1 MKIYEIKQLDNGLQ
15 KKPYADHI
23 YKWQIDMRGSGYI
36 NRDEILEF
44 CRKYLRTAAREKSEY
59 IAAIRDHNL
68 GFNEHMNIICGHYY
82 TLESDKYGV
91 IWTYTVVEEYID

>member
-1 MKIYEIKQLDNGLQ
+1 MKINEIKQLDNGLQ

-23 YKWQIDMRGSGYI
+23 YKWVIDVRGNGNI

-44 CRKYLRTAAREKSEY
+44 CREYLRAAKREKTEY
-59 IAAIRDHNL
+59 FAAIRDTNL